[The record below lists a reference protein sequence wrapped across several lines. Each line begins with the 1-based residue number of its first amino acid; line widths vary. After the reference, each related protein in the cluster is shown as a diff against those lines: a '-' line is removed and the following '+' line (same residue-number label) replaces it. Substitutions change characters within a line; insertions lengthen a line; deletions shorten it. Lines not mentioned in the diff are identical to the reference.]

1 MADAVVGREFVLN
14 SLLSF
19 AMTKFIKL
27 DMKHLKGIVLSFFT
41 GDDISIAKYVLLSAV
56 AKMEIDKPLTRCPD
70 RQGVNRTE
78 RELDDIFAMLTQL
91 DERKLLS
98 DLPCFVTDN
107 IESVPSVHLE
117 EGDMRF
123 LLAKM
128 DKMESIIQGL
138 QATIHVLVNRL
149 SSQPLVHVT
158 EPGKTGVITN
168 QRTKAP
174 FVNQPR
180 RDQHE
185 STVDSNSRL
194 WSERLQSFD
203 TTNDDDSNDAF
214 ELVGSRRKKRRIR
227 NGQQSTHSPH
237 ATSSTFT
244 GKPPT
249 VASDAPITSYAG
261 AVNQPSKI
269 KPGGPQKPGGS
280 RKPLLLGRCQTADRN
295 ISANTFHAAK
305 PFKSVYCVDNVSKNI
320 DESQLSAFVSNL
332 GVRVVSCHLVKPR
345 LSIKL
350 REYLQSNNLEP
361 DHNTFRLCIYKAD
374 NELLLVADKWPTD
387 ITISTWFFKETT
399 HLSADAAQGQGH
411 GSTMSA
417 IGVNTQRQP
426 STYVSEDMDGTFTVH
441 DSTVVVAEGSI
452 MPLNTATPIKQTQ

>member
-1 MADAVVGREFVLN
+1 MADAVVDRDFVLN

-19 AMTKFIKL
+19 AITKLVKL
-27 DMKHLKGIVLSFFT
+27 DIKHLKGIVLSFFT

-56 AKMEIDKPLTRCPD
+56 GKMEIDKPLTRCPD
-70 RQGVNRTE
+70 RQGANRTE

-98 DLPCFVTDN
+98 DLPYFVTDN
-107 IESVPSVHLE
+107 TESVPSVHLE

-138 QATIHVLVNRL
+138 QATIHTLFDRL

-158 EPGKTGVITN
+158 ESGKTGVIIN

-174 FVNQPR
+174 SVNQLR
-180 RDQHE
+180 RDQQA
-185 STVDSNSRL
+185 VASNNNISSGLHQSRL
-194 WSERLQSFD
+194 WSDQVQSED
-203 TTNDDDSNDAF
+203 ATNDDDSNDAF
-214 ELVGSRRKKRRIR
+214 ELVGSRRKSKKRRK
-227 NGQQSTHSPH
+227 STLSPQ
-237 ATSSTFT
+237 TTTSTFT

-249 VASDAPITSYAG
+249 VVSDGIDAPSTSYAS
-261 AVNQPSKI
+261 AANQPPKT
-269 KPGGPQKPGGS
+269 KPGGP
-280 RKPLLLGRCQTADRN
+280 RKPLLLGKCQ
-295 ISANTFHAAK
+295 ISNRDISGNTFHAAK

-320 DESQLSAFVSNL
+320 DESQLSAFVTNL
-332 GVRVVSCHLVKPR
+332 GVRVVSCHMVKPR
-345 LSIKL
+345 LSVKL
-350 REYLQSNNLEP
+350 REYLLANNLEP

-399 HLSADAAQGQGH
+399 TLSANAAQGQGLSSSMPSV
-411 GSTMSA
+411 GFNVQ
-417 IGVNTQRQP
+417 IQP
-426 STYVSEDMDGTFTVH
+426 STELEDMDGTFIVH
-441 DSTVVVAEGSI
+441 DNTVVVAEGCI
-452 MPLNTATPIKQTQ
+452 MPLSTATPIKLTQ